1 MQGITIIGAGFAA
14 LAAIRSLRR
23 RGVQLPITVIAP
35 RDELHYLPSSIWLA
49 PGLRRAAQLRIPLA
63 TFFRRHQVQYIQAS
77 VTGLRESGRVVQT
90 DQGEYANSQLLIASG
105 GRFLRSLPGIEHAYI
120 PCAGLESAEAIAS
133 RLQSMKG
140 GTIAVGFSTNP
151 AEQGAMRG
159 GPMFEYLF
167 IIDSWLRQQGRRDQ
181 FQLLFFSPSPR
192 PGARLGEQAVD
203 GLLAEMKRRDIAT
216 HLGHPLVRFEANK
229 VVTPAGSLH
238 ADLILFMPG
247 ITGPAWLAD
256 SGLPLSPGGMIEADA
271 YCQVPGH
278 PGVWVA
284 GDAGSFPG
292 PAWLPK
298 QAHQADLQAQAA
310 AANIAAELAGQTA
323 RQPFKAELVCI
334 VDTLGAGMLVYRSER
349 RNIVLPALWPL
360 HWLKRGFEWFYLRPL
375 R

>member
-14 LAAIRSLRR
+14 LTAIRSLRR
-23 RGVQLPITVIAP
+23 RGVQQPITVIAP
-35 RDELHYLPSSIWLA
+35 RDALHYLPSSIWLA
-49 PGLRRAAQLRIPLA
+49 PGLRRAAQLSIPLGG
-63 TFFRRHQVQYIQAS
+63 FFRRHQVQFVQAS
-77 VTGLRESGRVVQT
+77 VTGLRDGGRVVQT
-90 DQGEYANSQLLIASG
+90 DHGEFANSQLLIASG

-120 PCAGLESAEAIAS
+120 PCAGLDSAEAIAS
-133 RLQSMKG
+133 RLQAMTG
-140 GTIAVGFSTNP
+140 GTIAVGFASNP

-167 IIDSWLRQQGRRDQ
+167 IIDSWLRRQGRRDQ

-216 HLGHPLVRFEANK
+216 HLGHPLVRFEADK

-256 SGLPLSPGGMIEADA
+256 SGLPLSPGGMVAADA
-271 YCQVPGH
+271 YCQVTGR

-292 PAWLPK
+292 PDWLPK

-310 AANIAAELAGQTA
+310 AANMTAALAGQPP
-323 RQPFKAELVCI
+323 RQRFKAELVCI
-334 VDTLGAGMLVYRSER
+334 VDTLDAGMLVYRSER
-349 RNIVLPALWPL
+349 RHIVLPALWPL